1 MACDVFFP
9 STNST
14 DYSIVR
20 CVSCAGSSNF
30 AALFETEKSN
40 NISFRRRGRLL
51 FSIVPKDLNLDLV
64 YEIKT
69 EQTLASVN
77 KQHNRDA
84 IDTPLQSIG

>member
-1 MACDVFFP
+1 
-9 STNST
+9 
-14 DYSIVR
+14 
-20 CVSCAGSSNF
+20 VSCAGSSNF